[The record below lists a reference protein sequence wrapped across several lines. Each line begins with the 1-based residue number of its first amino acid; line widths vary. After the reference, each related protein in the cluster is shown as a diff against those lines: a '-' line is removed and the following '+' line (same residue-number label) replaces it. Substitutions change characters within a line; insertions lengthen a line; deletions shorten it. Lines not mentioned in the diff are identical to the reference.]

1 MSGSQPRPAHKSP
14 SKFAKEV
21 KGPRD
26 PRRGPSTMLRK
37 VALTIAVAAAL
48 LLLVPAAALAASSL
62 NQVIDNLRVWIA
74 GLLAALATVMLMIG
88 GARYLA
94 AGGDPGQIERAKG
107 AIRAALAGYALA
119 LLAPVLAGIVRQ
131 IVG

>member
-1 MSGSQPRPAHKSP
+1 
-14 SKFAKEV
+14 
-21 KGPRD
+21 
-26 PRRGPSTMLRK
+26 MLRK
-37 VALTIAVAAAL
+37 VAFTIAVAAAL

>member
-1 MSGSQPRPAHKSP
+1 
-14 SKFAKEV
+14 
-21 KGPRD
+21 
-26 PRRGPSTMLRK
+26 MLRK
-37 VALTIAVAAAL
+37 VALTIAAAAVL
-48 LLLVPAAALAASSL
+48 LLFVPAVASAASSL
-62 NQVIDNLRVWIA
+62 NQVIDNLRVWLA

-107 AIRAALAGYALA
+107 AIRAALGGYALA
-119 LLAPVLAGIVRQ
+119 LLAPVLAGIVRH